1 MICITDLHISGIF
14 PKFMLFRIDVNNDRV
29 GLKLF
34 LPHLEMIAHYNMNG
48 KILLLPITGDGLAH
62 GNWTD
67 IDVIATIQS
76 ERYLSQKTGKIH
88 LRVSDFYVDLKMG
101 HVSIYL
107 DNLFNGDHIMSDAM
121 NLFLNNNWEVVA
133 AEMKPAVEQTI
144 SELFKAFSNKIY
156 SKFPMDTLLPP

>member
-107 DNLFNGDHIMSDAM
+107 DNLFNGDRVMSDAM

-133 AEMKPAVEQTI
+133 AEMKPALEQTI